1 MAERIVRDGSGKII
15 RREDD
20 KHGVVRGNDGMIIER
35 HEKNGKETV
44 VKDRQGNVIRR
55 GVGIR

>member
-1 MAERIVRDGSGKII
+1 MTERIVRDNRGNII

-20 KHGVVRGNDGMIIER
+20 KHGLVRDKSGEIIER
-35 HEKNGKETV
+35 VEKNGKETV
-44 VKDRQGNVIRR
+44 IKDRQGNVVRR

>member
-1 MAERIVRDGSGKII
+1 MTERIVRDKNGNII

-20 KHGVVRGNDGMIIER
+20 KHGLVRDNSGTIIER
-35 HEKNGKETV
+35 VEKNGKETV
-44 VKDRQGNVIRR
+44 VKDREGNVIRR